1 MVDFP
6 QALTA
11 LDYLK
16 DLETRRRKE
25 MVLAFQRLGVL
36 PNTVGTELD
45 EISDRYPGVAQW
57 VKNVEAKEKKAD
69 AYYTQLYIGLR
80 RWILINEMSLEP
92 FNKHNCVAM
101 LNTLYPPVATSQPT
115 KLLTAAILKKQRDGF
130 FRYIQIVEKNGPSVL
145 KTVMEQGKLEGD
157 GNGWGAVQQCLDKY
171 LGVAKNMI
179 DDCSEITN
187 VDHFGPAEGTGNRK
201 SKKTDS
207 GVSFGSDHR
216 PSTSTSTSI
225 KDKPLP
231 PSPNESKFSHKG
243 LSTLEKITREFKRMR
258 VKSRVEVD
266 EIVKHEKPA
275 AALQEIDA
283 NDNQKP
289 KQKSLRKMRSL
300 GALQGLKT
308 GNMSSTSL
316 VGRRKASDNIDYNAE
331 EMKRHRMMYETS
343 TKPKAVKN
351 EA

>member
-36 PNTVGTELD
+36 PNTVGTDHD

-57 VKNVEAKEKKAD
+57 VKNIEAKEKKAD

-80 RWILINEMSLEP
+80 RWILINEMSLVP

-115 KLLTAAILKKQRDGF
+115 KVLTAAILKKQRDGF

-145 KTVMEQGKLEGD
+145 KTVMDQGKLDGD
-157 GNGWGAVQQCLDKY
+157 DNGWGAVQQCLDKY
-171 LGVAKNMI
+171 LSVAKNMI

-187 VDHFGPAEGTGNRK
+187 VDHFGPAEGTGKRK
-201 SKKTDS
+201 GKKTDS
-207 GVSFGSDHR
+207 GVSFGSDQR
-216 PSTSTSTSI
+216 PSTSTST
-225 KDKPLP
+225 KEKPLP
-231 PSPNESKFSHKG
+231 SSPNESKFSYKG

-266 EIVKHEKPA
+266 EIVKYEKPT

-283 NDNQKP
+283 NDNQKL

-300 GALQGLKT
+300 GALQSLKT
-308 GNMSSTSL
+308 GNISSTSL
-316 VGRRKASDNIDYNAE
+316 VGRRKASDNIDYNPE

-343 TKPKAVKN
+343 TKPKALRN